1 MTEISR
7 VVATQILKNCIN
19 DGKGLAFAINSNSR
33 YAKLKQND
41 KNFAMLLVNE
51 CLRHMGQLDI
61 VINKF
66 LANPKRIPIDIMYV
80 LRVAATEHFFAESPD
95 YAVVNNAV
103 NATQFMKKTKL
114 KGLVNAVVR
123 KICKIDNLNDVDI
136 SNNFPK
142 WLVESWTKQYGKD
155 KTKTIMECSLKR
167 YPLYVNVKSNL
178 DKWEKELGA
187 IAVYSKDKSEFGS
200 LLKCSDGMSVPSAT
214 GFSEGEWWV
223 QGFESS
229 LPARLLG
236 DVKDKRVLDCC
247 AAPGGKTAQLA
258 NAGANVIA
266 IDKNAKRLKTLTYNM
281 DRLGFDIKIEEA
293 DATKYE
299 AESFDAILID
309 APCSATGT
317 IRKNP
322 DALYFKK
329 PQHVKELSILQK
341 DILNNISKHL
351 KVRGT
356 LVYSTCSLQKEE
368 GEEQIKNFLDNNKN
382 FELMPISPE
391 EVEGLSSL
399 INKEGMV
406 RIIPS
411 DISDSISSDGFFI
424 ARLKRIK

>member
-1 MTEISR
+1 MTEVSR
-7 VVATQILKNCIN
+7 VVAAQILKNCIN
-19 DGKGLAFAINSNSR
+19 DKKSLIHAINSNSK

-51 CLRHMGQLDI
+51 CLRHMGQLDV

-66 LANPKRIPIDIMYV
+66 LANPKRVPIDIMYV
-80 LRVAATEHFFAESPD
+80 LRVAAAEHFFAESPD

-123 KICKIDNLNDVDI
+123 KICKIDNLNNIDV
-136 SNNFPK
+136 SQNFPK
-142 WLVESWTKQYGKD
+142 WLVESWTKQYGIE
-155 KTKTIMECSLKR
+155 KTKSIMEYSLKR
-167 YPLYVNVKSNL
+167 YPLYINVKSNP
-178 DKWEKELGA
+178 DKWEKELEA
-187 IAVYSKDKSEFGS
+187 EVVYSKASSKFGS
-200 LLKCSDGMSVPSAT
+200 LLKCRDSMNVPNAS

-236 DVKDKRVLDCC
+236 DIKSKRVLDCC

-258 NAGANVIA
+258 NARADVIA
-266 IDKNAKRLKTLTYNM
+266 IDKNNKRLKILSENM
-281 DRLGFDIKIEEA
+281 ERLNFDVKIEEA

-299 AESFDAILID
+299 VGDFDAILID

-329 PQHVKELSILQK
+329 PQQIKDLVILQK
-341 DILNNISKHL
+341 DILNNNSKLL
-351 KVRGT
+351 KVGGT
-356 LVYSTCSLQKEE
+356 MVYSTCSLQKEE
-368 GEEQIKNFLDNNKN
+368 GEEQIKNFLDSNKN
-382 FELMPISPE
+382 FELLPVKPE
-391 EVEGLSSL
+391 EVEGLSSI
-399 INKEGMV
+399 INKEGMI

-411 DISDSISSDGFFI
+411 DINEHISSDGFFI